1 MHMKVSFDREDRK
14 ALVGSLLVLLL
25 GVGFAFAGSDGALF
39 HDGKAHPFALCVGL
53 AFLIQWIVFVPS
65 FWRQT
70 EKFFD
75 LTGSLTYLSVA
86 GLGLSLTPKIDA
98 RSLLLFSMIS
108 IWAIRL
114 GWFLFHRIHKTG
126 KDGRFDALKP
136 SLFRFLGAWT
146 LQGLWVV
153 FTLAAALTA
162 IVSTKPM
169 ELGLFALTGGA
180 IWLLGFL
187 IEAIADQQKRTFSGD
202 SKNRGKFIQTGLW
215 SISRHPN
222 YLGEIMLWIGVA
234 VIAFPVLVGW
244 QWLTLTSPFFVA
256 LLLIRVS
263 GIPLLEKRADAKWGD
278 QEDYEAYKLKT
289 PILLPWVGRT

>member
-1 MHMKVSFDREDRK
+1 
-14 ALVGSLLVLLL
+14 
-25 GVGFAFAGSDGALF
+25 
-39 HDGKAHPFALCVGL
+39 
-53 AFLIQWIVFVPS
+53 
-65 FWRQT
+65 
-70 EKFFD
+70 
-75 LTGSLTYLSVA
+75 
-86 GLGLSLTPKIDA
+86 
-98 RSLLLFSMIS
+98 MIS

-263 GIPLLEKRADAKWGD
+263 GIPLLEKRADAKWGG

>member
-1 MHMKVSFDREDRK
+1 MDMKVSFDREDRK
-14 ALVGSLLVLLL
+14 ALMGSLLVLLL
-25 GVGFAFAGSDGALF
+25 GFGFAFAGSDGALF
-39 HDGKAHPFALCVGL
+39 RDGKAHPFALCVGL

-146 LQGLWVV
+146 LQGLWVA
-153 FTLAAALTA
+153 FTLAAALAA

-169 ELGLFALTGGA
+169 ELGLFALTGSA
-180 IWLLGFL
+180 IWLLGFS

-263 GIPLLEKRADAKWGD
+263 GIPLLEKRADGKWGG

>member
-1 MHMKVSFDREDRK
+1 MNMSFDKEDRK
-14 ALVGSLLVLLL
+14 ALTGSIIVLLL

-39 HDGKAHPFALCVGL
+39 RDGKPHPFALCVGL

-86 GLGLSLTPKIDA
+86 GLGLSLAPKIDA

-108 IWAIRL
+108 IWAMRL
-114 GWFLFHRIHKTG
+114 GWFLFHRIHKAG

-153 FTLAAALTA
+153 FTLAAALAA
-162 IVSTKPM
+162 IASTKRM
-169 ELGLFALTGGA
+169 ELGLFALIGSA
-180 IWLLGFL
+180 IWLLGFS
-187 IEAIADQQKRTFSGD
+187 IEASADQQKRTFSGD

-215 SISRHPN
+215 SISRNPN

-234 VIAFPVLVGW
+234 IIAFPVLVGW
-244 QWLTLTSPFFVA
+244 QWLTLTSPLFVA

-263 GIPLLEKRADAKWGD
+263 GIPLLEKRANVKWGG
-278 QEDYEAYKLKT
+278 QKDYEAYKLKT

>member
-1 MHMKVSFDREDRK
+1 MHMKESFDREDRK
-14 ALVGSLLVLLL
+14 ALAGSLLVLLF
-25 GVGFAFAGSDGALF
+25 GFGFAFAGSGGALL
-39 HDGKAHPFALCVGL
+39 HDGKVHPFALCVGL
-53 AFLIQWIVFVPS
+53 AFLIQWIVFLPS
-65 FWRQT
+65 FWRQS

-86 GLGLSLTPKIDA
+86 GLGLSLAPITDA
-98 RSLLLFSMIS
+98 RSLLLLTMIS

-114 GWFLFHRIHKTG
+114 GWFLFHRIHKAG

-146 LQGLWVV
+146 LQGLWVI
-153 FTLAAALTA
+153 FTLAAALAA
-162 IVSTKPM
+162 IVSTKRM
-169 ELGLFALTGGA
+169 ELGLFALIGST
-180 IWLLGFL
+180 IWLLGFS

-222 YLGEIMLWIGVA
+222 YLGEIILWIGVA
-234 VIAFPVLVGW
+234 IIACPVLIGW
-244 QWLTLTSPFFVA
+244 QWLTLSSPFFVA

-263 GIPLLEKRADAKWGD
+263 GIPLLEKRADGKWSG
-278 QEDYEAYKLKT
+278 QEDYEAYKHKT
-289 PILLPWVGRT
+289 PILIPWVGRP

>member
-1 MHMKVSFDREDRK
+1 MNMSFDKEDRK
-14 ALVGSLLVLLL
+14 ALTGSIIVLLL

-39 HDGKAHPFALCVGL
+39 RDGKPHPFALCVGL
-53 AFLIQWIVFVPS
+53 VFLIQWIVFVPS
-65 FWRQT
+65 FWGQT

-86 GLGLSLTPKIDA
+86 GLGLSLAPKIDA

-108 IWAIRL
+108 IWAMRL
-114 GWFLFHRIHKTG
+114 GWFLFHRIHKAG

-153 FTLAAALTA
+153 FTLAAALAA
-162 IVSTKPM
+162 IASTKRM
-169 ELGLFALTGGA
+169 ELGLFALIGSA
-180 IWLLGFL
+180 IWLLGFS

-234 VIAFPVLVGW
+234 IIAFPVLVGW
-244 QWLTLTSPFFVA
+244 QWLTLTSPLFVA

-263 GIPLLEKRADAKWGD
+263 GIPLLEKRANVKWGG
-278 QEDYEAYKLKT
+278 QKDYEAYKLKT